1 MKKQHLEAIESQ
13 ANIALSE
20 EVGRAFVRFHYT
32 GELDKD
38 VLQMHAVAFLEL
50 GDKYD
55 VQHLKLLSEGQML
68 RQLDR
73 KNMVEFISIGY
84 HFRADKIFEAAL
96 KLTKANMTWLRTQ
109 VKKLVYIYI
118 LEV

>member
-1 MKKQHLEAIESQ
+1 MRGAAHPKLDV
-13 ANIALSE
+13 AL
-20 EVGRAFVRFHYT
+20 
-32 GELDKD
+32 
-38 VLQMHAVAFLEL
+38 AFLEL

-109 VKKLVYIYI
+109 VKKLIYKERWI
-118 LEV
+118 EGTPMKIFIGEHDSF

>member
-1 MKKQHLEAIESQ
+1 
-13 ANIALSE
+13 
-20 EVGRAFVRFHYT
+20 
-32 GELDKD
+32 
-38 VLQMHAVAFLEL
+38 
-50 GDKYD
+50 
-55 VQHLKLLSEGQML
+55 ML

-109 VKKLVYIYI
+109 VKKLIYKEI
-118 LEV
+118 WIEGTPMKIFIGEHDSF